1 MAILSFTE
9 AECEVV
15 VDDVISF
22 IIMLSE
28 LLIFLLSSLVE
39 RERETAAR
47 VGRNENEVNERQ
59 KTINCAMKC
68 VIAR

>member
-9 AECEVV
+9 VECEVV

-39 RERETAAR
+39 RKRD
-47 VGRNENEVNERQ
+47 GRTRRLE
-59 KTINCAMKC
+59 
-68 VIAR
+68 

>member
-1 MAILSFTE
+1 MAILTFTE

-47 VGRNENEVNERQ
+47 VGRNENKVNERQ
-59 KTINCAMKC
+59 KTTNCAQIC
-68 VIAR
+68 VTAR